1 MITLP
6 RFPSSGAHRIVWIGC
21 SLLAV
26 TVWWAA
32 HAEIEQNVRSQGQVI
47 ASSRTQVVQAA
58 NEGVIESFLVSEGQ
72 RVKKGQVL
80 VSLERVQAEAAYGD
94 SESKVAAL
102 KATLVRL
109 RAEVFQRPLVFPADV
124 RKHKVFVDNQTQ
136 LFNRRQQALHA
147 ELAALEDS
155 LRIVRSELD
164 MSRPLL
170 ATGDIGKV
178 EVLRLERQVAELA
191 GGISNRRNK
200 YFQDAQAEMTK
211 AEEDLAT
218 QEQLMAERGTTL
230 ERTELRAPADGL
242 VRRLQVS
249 TPGAR
254 VRAGDVVLELLPTDS
269 RLVVEAKLKPADRG
283 FVRVDMPVTVK
294 LDAYDYSIYGALHGR
309 VTYVSPD
316 ALTEQTRAGE
326 HIYYQVQV
334 TLDSPPPT
342 EAAAAAST
350 EPAQAGVLSFALGR
364 SSHRQPLELQP
375 GMTTTVEIRTG
386 SQTVLKYLTKPVT
399 KTLGESLTER

>member
-1 MITLP
+1 MKLDAIP
-6 RFPSSGAHRIVWIGC
+6 QGAQRIVWIGC
-21 SLLAV
+21 SLLA
-26 TVWWAA
+26 TALVWANFS
-32 HAEIEQNVRSQGQVI
+32 EIEQTVRSQGQVI

-58 NEGVIESFLVSEGQ
+58 NEGVIQKFEVAEGQ

-80 VSLERVQAEAAYGD
+80 VLLERNQAEAAYGD
-94 SESKVAAL
+94 STGKVAAL
-102 KATLVRL
+102 KAALVRL
-109 RAEVFQRPLVFPADV
+109 RAEVFQRPLAFPADV
-124 RKHKVFVDNQTQ
+124 RQHPLFVENQTQ
-136 LFNRRQQALHA
+136 LFTRRQQALHA
-147 ELAALEDS
+147 ELAVLEES
-155 LRIVRSELD
+155 RRLVQSELD

-178 EVLRLERQVAELA
+178 EVLRLERQVAELS
-191 GGISNRRNK
+191 GSITNRRNK
-200 YFQDAQAEMTK
+200 YFQDTQAEMTK

-218 QEQLMAERGTTL
+218 QEQLMSERSTTL

-269 RLVVEAKLKPADRG
+269 RLIVEAKLKPADRG
-283 FVRVDMPVTVK
+283 FVREGLPVTVK
-294 LDAYDYSIYGALHGR
+294 LDAYDYSVYGALHGT
-309 VTYVSPD
+309 VAYVSPD
-316 ALTEQTRAGE
+316 ALTEQTRAGD
-326 HIYYQVQV
+326 HIYYQLQV
-334 TLDSPPPT
+334 VLDPLP
-342 EAAAAAST
+342 AAAAAPVDKA
-350 EPAQAGVLSFALGR
+350 PAQAGLLGLAR
-364 SSHRQPLELQP
+364 PTHTPHALELQP

>member
-1 MITLP
+1 MKHLIKLLP
-6 RFPSSGAHRIVWIGC
+6 AQAAQRIVLIGVL
-21 SLLAV
+21 LLA
-26 TVWWAA
+26 TALVWART
-32 HAEIEQNVRSQGQVI
+32 AEVEQNVRAQGQVI

-58 NEGVIESFLVSEGQ
+58 NEGVIEKFEVSEGQ

-80 VSLERVQAEAAYGD
+80 VVLERNQAEAAYGD
-94 SESKVAAL
+94 SEAKVAAL
-102 KATLVRL
+102 KAALARL
-109 RAEVFQRPLVFPADV
+109 RAEVFAKPLTFPPEV
-124 RKHKVFVDNQTQ
+124 RKHKSFVENQTA

-155 LRIVRSELD
+155 LRIVKSELD

-191 GGISNRRNK
+191 GTIGNRRNK

-218 QEQLMAERGTTL
+218 QEQLLAERGTTL

-242 VRRLQVS
+242 VRRLQIS

-269 RLVVEAKLKPADRG
+269 RLIVEAKLKPADRG
-283 FVRVDMPVTVK
+283 FVREGLAATVK
-294 LDAYDYSIYGALHGR
+294 LDAFDYSIYGALHGR
-309 VTYVSPD
+309 VAYVSPD

-334 TLDSPPPT
+334 VIETTAQDAKAATRRPT
-342 EAAAAAST
+342 
-350 EPAQAGVLSFALGR
+350 
-364 SSHRQPLELQP
+364 LELQP
-375 GMTTTVEIRTG
+375 GMTSTVEIRTG
-386 SQTVLKYLTKPVT
+386 AQTVLKYLTKPVT
-399 KTLGESLTER
+399 KTLDESLTER